1 MNLFVV
7 FCRTLLTILLP
18 KNRLGDKIYSFIN
31 FVFKQGRFPTNKMLF
46 NDVIYRIKTGDE
58 ILNPLRSFTQ
68 DKEYSKIYVKFMVGE
83 EFCVPTI
90 KIFKKYED
98 VADYNFPSECCIKP
112 THSSGRFILRTN
124 DSKID
129 YHKIKEWFSEN
140 YYFRSREVNYRFLTP
155 KVIVEPLLCGDSDI
169 REYRFLCYK
178 GKVKLIIVDREPKHS
193 SQTHRRSFYDSKW
206 NQLNIKLKVKDSET
220 LPKPSN
226 LEQMISIA
234 EKLSSDF
241 DFIRID
247 IFTNG
252 TKCFVGEITN
262 IHANASNK
270 FIPLSGSGEKTA
282 SETIFN

>member
-31 FVFKQGRFPTNKMLF
+31 FIFKQGRFPTNKMLF

-98 VADYNFPSECCIKP
+98 VVDYNFPSECCIKP
-112 THSSGRFILRTN
+112 THSSGTFIMRTN

-155 KVIVEPLLCGDSDI
+155 KVIVEPLLFGDSDI
-169 REYRFLCYK
+169 RDYRFFCYK
-178 GKVKLIIVDREPKHS
+178 GKVKLIMVDREPKHS
-193 SQTHRRSFYDSKW
+193 LQIKQRTFFDLKW
-206 NQLNIKLKVKDSET
+206 NEQTFKLAYKAET
-220 LPKPSN
+220 VPKPSN

-247 IFTNG
+247 IFSNG
-252 TKCFVGEITN
+252 AKCFVGEITH
-262 IHANASNK
+262 IHANASQK
-270 FIPLSGSGEKTA
+270 FIPTSDEKIV
-282 SETIFN
+282 SKIIFG

>member
-31 FVFKQGRFPTNKMLF
+31 FIFKQGRFPTNKMLF
-46 NDVIYRIKTGDE
+46 NDVIYRLKTGDE
-58 ILNPLRSFTQ
+58 ILNPLRIFTQ

-129 YHKIKEWFSEN
+129 YNKIKKWFSEN
-140 YYFRSREVNYRFLTP
+140 YYFRAREVQYRFLTP
-155 KVIVEPLLCGDSDI
+155 KVIVEPLLFGDSNI
-169 REYRFLCYK
+169 RDYRFWCYK
-178 GKVKLIIVDREPKHS
+178 NKPKLIMVDCEPKHS
-193 SQTHRRSFYDSKW
+193 LQIKKRTFFDLKW
-206 NQLNIKLKVKDSET
+206 NEQTFKLGYNKET
-220 LPKPSN
+220 VPKPSN

-241 DFIRID
+241 DFIRVD
-247 IFTNG
+247 IFSNG
-252 TKCFVGEITN
+252 TKCFVGEITH
-262 IHANASNK
+262 IHANASQK
-270 FIPLSGSGEKTA
+270 FIPTSDEKIV
-282 SETIFN
+282 SKIIFG